1 MKNIAIILITLWSTA
16 LITTTAFA
24 GPCGTS
30 DSGHQGQY
38 MHSPHHSGAAK
49 HPGGY
54 HGMKKG
60 HGFHGKPFHG
70 KQKSCWQQLSQK
82 QKEQLKALHQQ
93 FIDETVS
100 NRTAI
105 ANLYNE
111 LQMLMET
118 SAPDRDK
125 LVSLIKKMQ
134 PLKTEMAIKRID
146 LQLKTKKIA
155 PELPAVFFMAKR
167 GHSQKQ
173 HRCFPEWNENS
184 PCQTDA
190 SKATE

>member
-1 MKNIAIILITLWSTA
+1 MKNITIILLALWSAA
-16 LITTTAFA
+16 LITTAAFA

-38 MHSPHHSGAAK
+38 MHNPHNSGTAK

-60 HGFHGKPFHG
+60 HGFHGKQFHG
-70 KQKSCWQQLSQK
+70 KQKRPWQKLTQEQRD
-82 QKEQLKALHQQ
+82 QLKTLHQQ

-105 ANLYNE
+105 ANVYNE

-146 LQLKTKKIA
+146 LQLKAKKIA
-155 PELPAVFFMAKR
+155 PELPHSFFIGRR
-167 GHSQKQ
+167 GHDQKQ

-184 PCQTDA
+184 PCQADA

>member
-1 MKNIAIILITLWSTA
+1 MKKIPTILIAFWSVA
-16 LITTTAFA
+16 LITSTAFA

-30 DSGHQGQY
+30 NSGHQGQY

-60 HGFHGKPFHG
+60 HGFHGKQNRLW
-70 KQKSCWQQLSQK
+70 QKKLTQEQK
-82 QKEQLKALHQQ
+82 DQLKTLYQQ
-93 FIDETVS
+93 FIDETITQ
-100 NRTAI
+100 RTAI

-146 LQLKTKKIA
+146 LQFKAKEIA
-155 PELPAVFFMAKR
+155 PELPYGFFIGRK
-167 GHSQKQ
+167 GHGQKQ
-173 HRCFPEWNENS
+173 QRCFLEWNENS
-184 PCQTDA
+184 PCQAEA
-190 SKATE
+190 SEVTE